1 MKFYNKEPEKIL
13 ELKLSPSINSSPFSI
28 TFSSKHEHIT
38 ISLQDSRDVLKL
50 ADAYKELLDKLKI
63 PYLETYKNDNN
74 EISN

>member
-1 MKFYNKEPEKIL
+1 MKLTDSFDKQIIEL
-13 ELKLSPSINSSPFSI
+13 ETKAFTIV
-28 TFSSKHEHIT
+28 FSSKHEHLS

>member
-13 ELKLSPSINSSPFSI
+13 ELKPSPFSI

>member
-1 MKFYNKEPEKIL
+1 MKFYNKEPEKKI
-13 ELKLSPSINSSPFSI
+13 ELKLSPYINSSPFSI

>member
-13 ELKLSPSINSSPFSI
+13 ELRQSPSPFSI

>member
-1 MKFYNKEPEKIL
+1 MKFHNKKPEKIL
-13 ELKLSPSINSSPFSI
+13 ELKSNLIPNSFSI

-38 ISLQDSRDVLKL
+38 ISLKDSQDVLKL
-50 ADAYKELLDKLKI
+50 ADAYKKLLDKLTI

>member
-1 MKFYNKEPEKIL
+1 MKFYKKEPEKIL
-13 ELKLSPSINSSPFSI
+13 ELKPSSFSI

-38 ISLQDSRDVLKL
+38 ISLKNSRDVLKL
-50 ADAYKELLDKLKI
+50 AKELLDKLKI